1 MTIDYGVEYATVL
14 GDGTMLL
21 DLSPIR
27 VTGPMVPVIRVC
39 RAWLEVLG
47 RSVETTR
54 TRGEQ
59 DELAARLL
67 VVGLDV
73 DHVLAIDPIA
83 ATLGADKMLRASGSI
98 IVGGAGKY
106 PLNVSIGALGQ
117 ALARLS

>member
-59 DELAARLL
+59 DEL
-67 VVGLDV
+67 
-73 DHVLAIDPIA
+73 VLAIDPIA